1 MKPKRV
7 RRPEIGIVM
16 GSQSDWQT
24 LRPAA
29 ETLETLGIEHEVRVV
44 SAHRTPDLLFDY
56 AAKAAARGLKAI
68 IAGAGGAAHLPGMLA
83 AKTVVPVLGVP
94 VQSHALNGLDSLLSI
109 VQMPAGV
116 PVATFAIGKAGAI
129 NAALFAAALLA
140 LEDDAVAKALATYRA
155 AQTEQVL
162 SRPDLR
168 KPGHHRPRRRLSPTP
183 RLRSQQRVAH
193 IRTAPA
199 MQEGVR
205 LRPSRAEAGSR
216 RLRRRQSYSWEFP
229 LLTGSFTF

>member
-7 RRPEIGIVM
+7 RRPVIGIVM

-24 LRPAA
+24 LEPAA
-29 ETLETLGIEHEVRVV
+29 ETLEKLGIEHEVRVV

-56 AAKAAARGLKAI
+56 AGKAAKRGLKAI

-129 NAALFAAALLA
+129 NAALFAAAILA
-140 LEDDAVAKALATYRA
+140 LEDEKVARALSDFRA

-162 SRPDLR
+162 SRPDPR
-168 KPGHHRPRRRLSPTP
+168 K
-183 RLRSQQRVAH
+183 A
-193 IRTAPA
+193 
-199 MQEGVR
+199 
-205 LRPSRAEAGSR
+205 
-216 RLRRRQSYSWEFP
+216 
-229 LLTGSFTF
+229 